1 MDYILKLVDG
11 SGIILTSEAM
21 EAGVSK
27 TDFYK
32 FIYEKGYEQVS
43 HGVYASPDAWTD
55 ENYLLSVRCP
65 QAVFSHDEALYYHG
79 LIDREPMEQ
88 TITIYTGY
96 GTGRLV
102 KDGVKVF
109 TVKKELL
116 DLGKTTIVNSFG
128 HEIPVYDMERTIC
141 DLVRN
146 RSRFEIQ
153 EFQTALKTYVAK
165 PDKDLNQLMKYAKE
179 FHVDSRIREY
189 MGVLL

>member
-1 MDYILKLVDG
+1 M
-11 SGIILTSEAM
+11 
-21 EAGVSK
+21 
-27 TDFYK
+27 
-32 FIYEKGYEQVS
+32 
-43 HGVYASPDAWTD
+43 
-55 ENYLLSVRCP
+55 
-65 QAVFSHDEALYYHG
+65 
-79 LIDREPMEQ
+79 
-88 TITIYTGY
+88 
-96 GTGRLV
+96 
-102 KDGVKVF
+102 F